1 MINVSRIFSLSISIK
16 KFEKI
21 GNIAMS
27 IITVQGTIVRGHGV
41 AAKASEHY
49 PRGTIEMQT
58 PFFKDRGLDLTA
70 LYSGTLNIS
79 IHPDRF
85 RIKNAE
91 YKFSQVAW
99 TAKHPPEDFSFSKC
113 RVLHDN
119 RKYSGWIYY
128 PHPETKIRHHQNF
141 SVVEIIAQLI
151 PGISY
156 GDRVEIEMNSMEVEI
171 Y

>member
-1 MINVSRIFSLSISIK
+1 
-16 KFEKI
+16 
-21 GNIAMS
+21 MS

-41 AAKASEHY
+41 AAQASEHY

-79 IHPDRF
+79 IHPVRL

-99 TAKHPPEDFSFSKC
+99 TTKHPPEDFSFSGC
-113 RVLHDN
+113 RILHDN

-141 SVVEIIAQLI
+141 SVVEIIAPLI
-151 PGISY
+151 PEIKY

>member
-1 MINVSRIFSLSISIK
+1 MITVSRIFSLSMSIT

-27 IITVQGTIVRGHGV
+27 IITIQGTIVRGHGV
-41 AAKASEHY
+41 AAQASEHY

-58 PFFKDRGLDLTA
+58 PFFNDRGLDLTA

-79 IHPDRF
+79 IHPERF

-99 TAKHPPEDFSFSKC
+99 TAKHPPEDFSFSRC
-113 RVLHDN
+113 RILHDN

-141 SVVEIIAQLI
+141 SVVEIIAPLI